1 MNGLNSVENA
11 LKSVYLGVIQNQ
23 LNTDIDPVL
32 SKIKQTTSDV
42 WGKEIIKNVY
52 INGKTLNFKEEL
64 KNLYV
69 SIGIAD
75 KAIRCAENN
84 AGAFVNL
91 LNNEIE
97 NMLNQTQSAIKNS
110 FYTEDIK
117 PDYLPNELRYFPIE
131 LTGLKKIFDIESEE
145 LYGLKRTRYKE
156 LNPIVEKLE
165 KFDPIKI
172 QEIIDNN
179 NDEINVIICSSKVK
193 RDYMSYLTEHRQNIE
208 VEECAGCH
216 KCILF
221 NNSILMCAEKIPD
234 NEIYLLN
241 TEDFKLHQLCD
252 WRWLE
257 DESGKILKQ
266 YGNMPIYKATLVK
279 YANYI
284 CEKPYKQIK
293 IVLGV

>member
-1 MNGLNSVENA
+1 
-11 LKSVYLGVIQNQ
+11 
-23 LNTDIDPVL
+23 
-32 SKIKQTTSDV
+32 
-42 WGKEIIKNVY
+42 
-52 INGKTLNFKEEL
+52 
-64 KNLYV
+64 
-69 SIGIAD
+69 
-75 KAIRCAENN
+75 
-84 AGAFVNL
+84 
-91 LNNEIE
+91 
-97 NMLNQTQSAIKNS
+97 MLNQTQSAIKNS

-117 PDYLPNELRYFPIE
+117 PDYLPKELKYLPIE
-131 LTGLKKIFDIESEE
+131 LTGLKKIFDVESEE
-145 LYGLKRTRYKE
+145 LYGLKRAEYKE

-208 VEECAGCH
+208 VKECAGGH
-216 KCILF
+216 KCISF
-221 NNSILMCAEKIPD
+221 NYSILMCAEKMPD

-252 WRWLE
+252 WEWIS
-257 DESGKILKQ
+257 DENGKILKQ
-266 YGNMPIYKATLVK
+266 DRNMPIYKATLVK